1 MQASMVDWQI
11 ENNSPEG
18 QSSKNF
24 PRRPS
29 QTSSWRKDATSS
41 LNHQNSSPSK
51 EEKFHES
58 LKENVLSH
66 RIRDQHI
73 LDKVAY
79 EGNEA
84 KSKQKSHI
92 INTGYKQVENYND
105 FW

>member
-1 MQASMVDWQI
+1 MQASVVDWQI
-11 ENNSPEG
+11 DNNSTEG

-51 EEKFHES
+51 EEEFHES